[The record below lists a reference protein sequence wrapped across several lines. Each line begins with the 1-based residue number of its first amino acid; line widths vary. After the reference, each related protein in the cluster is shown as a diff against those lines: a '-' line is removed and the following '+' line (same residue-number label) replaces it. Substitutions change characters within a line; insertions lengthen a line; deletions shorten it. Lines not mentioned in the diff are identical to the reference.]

1 MLFKKYTL
9 KNLELRNRIVMAP
22 MTRSMS
28 PENIP
33 GQDVAEYYERRAKGE
48 VGLIITEG
56 IEVSHIASSSYPNVP
71 RLDTEKSR
79 DAWKLVV
86 SKIKENGGSVI
97 AQLWHSGAMRK
108 IGMNPDPDVPGYTPS
123 GLRKGVADEATAKN
137 IETIKSSS
145 DTDTSSRDLKS
156 NFSSKNRSEAHEVTQ
171 DDIKILVDAF
181 GQDAKWCEEIGFD
194 GIEIHGAHGYLVD
207 NFFWET
213 LNRRN
218 DEYGGSIRKRSQFA
232 KEVTESIRS
241 NVSDKFIVGLR
252 FSQWKQQDFEARLA
266 RNPQELEELLMPIVS
281 SGLDFLHASNRKFWE
296 PEFEGSDNNLA
307 YWAQKITG
315 LPTITV
321 GSVGL
326 ESKGDGFINMTA
338 QADPVSIEKA
348 IEDINGNKYDMVA
361 VGRALIADPEWVIK
375 MREGRLKDIAPYS
388 EKVLA
393 ELI

>member
-1 MLFKKYTL
+1 MLFEKYKL
-9 KNLELRNRIVMAP
+9 KNIELRNRIVMAP

-145 DTDTSSRDLKS
+145 DTDKSSIDLKS

-348 IEDINGNKYDMVA
+348 IQDINERKYDMVA
-361 VGRALIADPEWVIK
+361 VGRALLADAEWVVK
-375 MREGRLKDIAPYS
+375 MKEGRLREIKPYS
-388 EKVLA
+388 EKVLT
-393 ELI
+393 ELN